1 MTPQGMACIEARGLR
16 KAFGATIAL
25 DGINFRIE
33 EGRILGLVG
42 PNGAGKTTALNA
54 ILGLTSYQ
62 GELKVLGRDPWT
74 ERDQLM
80 RDVCFI
86 ADVAILPRWLR
97 VSQALDYV
105 AGVHPRFDRVKA
117 EGFLA
122 KTNIRNASRVR
133 ELSKGMVTQL
143 HLALVMAIDARLLVL
158 DEPTLGLDILYRK
171 QFYDSLLNDYFDRNR
186 TIVIATHQ
194 VDEIQHVLTDVMFIN
209 RGRIVL
215 NCSMEEVE
223 SRYVELMVR
232 PEQLAAARALRPMH
246 QRQALGR
253 TILLFDGVDR
263 QQLEGLGD
271 VRTPSVADLFV
282 AVLADKPGDRPGNQV
297 GQALGNYEG
306 AAR

>member
-1 MTPQGMACIEARGLR
+1 MTLQGMACIEARGLR

-25 DGINFRIE
+25 DGINLRIE

-105 AGVHPRFDRVKA
+105 AGVHPRFDRAKA

-263 QQLEGLGD
+263 QQLAGLGD
-271 VRTPSVADLFV
+271 LRTPSVADLFV
-282 AVLADKPGDRPGNQV
+282 AVLADKPGDKPGNQV